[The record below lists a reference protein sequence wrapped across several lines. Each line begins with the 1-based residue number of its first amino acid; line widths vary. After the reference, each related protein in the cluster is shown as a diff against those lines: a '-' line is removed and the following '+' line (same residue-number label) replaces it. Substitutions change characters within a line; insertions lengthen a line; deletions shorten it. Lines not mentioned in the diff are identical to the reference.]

1 MESGGQRS
9 CAVLLFLLASLVSSE
24 TVSQHQS
31 NQIQTNLP
39 LSQPP
44 PPPPATPSSDP
55 AVSLNND
62 FDWKLVKEVFQREQ
76 QNTIFSPFSVKLLLT
91 LLYEAAGEN
100 STTKRELSKALVGV
114 NLDKSRKLYQEFLE
128 SSTKENGDYEFNIG
142 TRVYVDDGV
151 ANVTK
156 NYTELVEWCY
166 KTNIERVD
174 FDKTAE
180 TVARVNDWC
189 ANITHGHLDELVTED
204 HIKNSVM
211 IIANV
216 LFLKASWR
224 NSFDESNTH
233 KRQFQVNPNQSTQA
247 EFMEQTD
254 IYAYLDDPELQ
265 LEMVRLPYKGR
276 LFSMYI
282 VLPYANRTLDKVVT
296 TLTAE
301 NLLKLEGKLLRE
313 EVVVVIP
320 KFKFDYGATLNDALT
335 TLGIAEVFTNQA
347 SLPQLSGGQN
357 EALQVS
363 KILQKAGIEVNEKG
377 TLAFA
382 ATEIQL
388 VNKFGIDDNPIEFI
402 AERPFLFYI
411 KDEDS
416 DALLFVGKV
425 QDPVVPTGTAGT
437 ARNVV

>member
-1 MESGGQRS
+1 MEPASQRS
-9 CAVLLFLLASLVSSE
+9 CVVLLFLLASLVSSE

-31 NQIQTNLP
+31 NQIQTGL
-39 LSQPP
+39 
-44 PPPPATPSSDP
+44 PPPAPSSSPPSDSST
-55 AVSLNND
+55 VSLNND
-62 FDWKLVKEVFQREQ
+62 FDWKLVKEVFRREQ

-91 LLYEAAGEN
+91 LLYEAAGED

-114 NLDKSRKLYQEFLE
+114 NLDKSRQLYREFLE

-142 TRVYVDDGV
+142 TRVYVDDGA
-151 ANVTK
+151 ANVTS

-166 KTNIERVD
+166 KTNIEKVD
-174 FDKTAE
+174 FGKTAE
-180 TVARVNDWC
+180 TVAKVNDWC
-189 ANITHGHLDELVTED
+189 SSITHGHLNELVTED
-204 HIKNSVM
+204 HIKNAVM
-211 IIANV
+211 IVANV

-224 NSFDESNTH
+224 NSFDENNTR
-233 KRQFQVNPNQSTQA
+233 KRQFKVTPSHGTQA
-247 EFMEQTD
+247 DFMEQTD
-254 IYAYLDDPELQ
+254 IYAYLDDPERQ

-282 VLPYANRTLDKVVT
+282 VLPYANHSLEQTVSA
-296 TLTAE
+296 LTAE
-301 NLLKLEGKLLRE
+301 NLIQLEGKLLRE

-335 TLGIAEVFTNQA
+335 TLGISDVFTNRA
-347 SLPQLSGGQN
+347 SLPQLSGGHN
-357 EALQVS
+357 ETLQVS

-411 KDEDS
+411 KDEES

-425 QDPVVPTGTAGT
+425 QDPAVTSG
-437 ARNVV
+437 ARSVI

>member
-1 MESGGQRS
+1 MESASQRR
-9 CAVLLFLLASLVSSE
+9 CVVLLFLLASLVSSE

-31 NQIQTNLP
+31 NQIQTGL
-39 LSQPP
+39 PP
-44 PPPPATPSSDP
+44 PPSPTASPPPDSST
-55 AVSLNND
+55 VSLNND

-114 NLDKSRKLYQEFLE
+114 NLDKSRQLYREFLE

-142 TRVYVDDGV
+142 TRVYVDDGA
-151 ANVTK
+151 ANVTS

-166 KTNIERVD
+166 KTNIEKVD
-174 FDKTAE
+174 FAKTAE
-180 TVARVNDWC
+180 TVAKVNEWC
-189 ANITHGHLDELVTED
+189 SDITHGHLNELVTED
-204 HIKNSVM
+204 HIRNAVM

-224 NSFDESNTH
+224 NSFDENNTR
-233 KRQFQVNPNQSTQA
+233 KRQFKVTPSHSTQA

-254 IYAYLDDPELQ
+254 IYAYLDDPEHQ

-282 VLPYANRTLDKVVT
+282 VLPYANHSLEKTVSS
-296 TLTAE
+296 LTAE
-301 NLLKLEGKLLRE
+301 NLIKLEGKLLRE

-335 TLGIAEVFTNQA
+335 TLGISDVFSNRA
-347 SLPQLSGGQN
+347 SLPQLSGGHSEN
-357 EALQVS
+357 LQVS

-411 KDEDS
+411 KDEES

-425 QDPVVPTGTAGT
+425 QDPAVTSG
-437 ARNVV
+437 ARSVI

>member
-1 MESGGQRS
+1 MS
-9 CAVLLFLLASLVSSE
+9 
-24 TVSQHQS
+24 
-31 NQIQTNLP
+31 
-39 LSQPP
+39 
-44 PPPPATPSSDP
+44 
-55 AVSLNND
+55 SLNND

-114 NLDKSRKLYQEFLE
+114 NLDKSRQLYREFLE

-142 TRVYVDDGV
+142 TRVYVDEGM
-151 ANVTK
+151 ANVTG
-156 NYTELVEWCY
+156 NYTKLVEWCY
-166 KTNIERVD
+166 KTNIEKVD
-174 FDKTAE
+174 FAKTAE
-180 TVARVNDWC
+180 TVAKVNGWC
-189 ANITHGHLDELVTED
+189 SDITHGHLNELVTED
-204 HIKNSVM
+204 HIKDAVM

-224 NSFDESNTH
+224 NSFDENNTR
-233 KRQFQVNPNQSTQA
+233 KRQFKVTPTHGTQA
-247 EFMEQTD
+247 DFMEQTD
-254 IYAYLDDPELQ
+254 IYAYLDDPEQQ

-282 VLPYANRTLDKVVT
+282 VLPYANHSLEKTVS

-301 NLLKLEGKLLRE
+301 NLIKLEGKLLRE

-335 TLGIAEVFTNQA
+335 TLGIAQVFTNRA
-347 SLPQLSGGQN
+347 SLPQLSGGHN
-357 EALQVS
+357 ETLQVS

-411 KDEDS
+411 KDEES

-425 QDPVVPTGTAGT
+425 QDPAVTSG
-437 ARNVV
+437 ARSAL

>member
-1 MESGGQRS
+1 MESASQRR
-9 CAVLLFLLASLVSSE
+9 CVVLLFLLASLVSSE

-31 NQIQTNLP
+31 NQIQTGL
-39 LSQPP
+39 PP
-44 PPPPATPSSDP
+44 PSSPAASPPQDSST
-55 AVSLNND
+55 VSLNND

-114 NLDKSRKLYQEFLE
+114 NLDKSRQLYREFLE

-142 TRVYVDDGV
+142 TRVYVDDGA
-151 ANVTK
+151 ANVTS

-166 KTNIERVD
+166 KTNIEKVD
-174 FDKTAE
+174 FAKTAE
-180 TVARVNDWC
+180 TVAKVNEWC
-189 ANITHGHLDELVTED
+189 SDITHGHLNELVTED
-204 HIKNSVM
+204 HIRNAVM

-224 NSFDESNTH
+224 NSFDENNTR
-233 KRQFQVNPNQSTQA
+233 KRQFKVTPSHSTQA

-254 IYAYLDDPELQ
+254 IYAYLDDPEHQ

-282 VLPYANRTLDKVVT
+282 VLPYANHSLEKTVSS
-296 TLTAE
+296 LTAE
-301 NLLKLEGKLLRE
+301 NLIKLEGKLLRE

-335 TLGIAEVFTNQA
+335 TLGISDVFSNRA
-347 SLPQLSGGQN
+347 SLPQLSGGHSEN
-357 EALQVS
+357 LQVS

-411 KDEDS
+411 KDEES

-425 QDPVVPTGTAGT
+425 QDPAVTSG
-437 ARNVV
+437 ARSVI

>member
-1 MESGGQRS
+1 MESAGQRS
-9 CAVLLFLLASLVSSE
+9 CVVLLFLLASLVSSE

-39 LSQPP
+39 LSLPP
-44 PPPPATPSSDP
+44 PPPPSLDP
-55 AVSLNND
+55 EVVSLNND

-114 NLDKSRKLYQEFLE
+114 NLDKSRELYREFLE
-128 SSTKENGDYEFNIG
+128 SSTKENGNYEFNIG

-151 ANVTK
+151 ANVTA

-174 FDKTAE
+174 FGKTSE

-189 ANITHGHLDELVTED
+189 SNITHGHLNELVTED

-211 IIANV
+211 VIANV

-224 NSFDESNTH
+224 NSFDENNTR
-233 KRQFQVNPNQSTQA
+233 KREFHVSPNHSTKS

-254 IYAYLDDPELQ
+254 IYAYLDDSELQ

-282 VLPYANRTLDKVVT
+282 VLPYANRTLDQMVS
-296 TLTAE
+296 TLTAD
-301 NLLKLEGKLLRE
+301 NLIKLEGKLLRE

-335 TLGIAEVFTNQA
+335 TLGISEVFTNRA
-347 SLPQLSGGQN
+347 SLPQLSGGLN
-357 EALQVS
+357 ETLQVS

-402 AERPFLFYI
+402 AERPFMFYI
-411 KDEDS
+411 KDEES

-425 QDPVVPTGTAGT
+425 QDPMVAPGTHGST
-437 ARNVV
+437 RNAI

>member
-1 MESGGQRS
+1 MESASQRR
-9 CAVLLFLLASLVSSE
+9 CVVLLFLLASLVSSE

-31 NQIQTNLP
+31 NQIQTGL
-39 LSQPP
+39 PP
-44 PPPPATPSSDP
+44 PSPPSSSPPPDSS

-114 NLDKSRKLYQEFLE
+114 NLDKSRQLYREFLE

-142 TRVYVDDGV
+142 TRVYVDDGA
-151 ANVTK
+151 ANVTS

-166 KTNIERVD
+166 KTNIEKVD
-174 FDKTAE
+174 FGKTAE
-180 TVARVNDWC
+180 TVAKVNEWC
-189 ANITHGHLDELVTED
+189 SDITHGHLNELVTED
-204 HIKNSVM
+204 HIRNAVM

-224 NSFDESNTH
+224 NSFDENNTH
-233 KRQFQVNPNQSTQA
+233 KRQFKVTPSRSTQA

-254 IYAYLDDPELQ
+254 IYAYLDDPEHQ

-282 VLPYANRTLDKVVT
+282 VLPYANHSLEKTVSA
-296 TLTAE
+296 LTAE
-301 NLLKLEGKLLRE
+301 NLIKLEGKLLRE

-320 KFKFDYGATLNDALT
+320 KFKFDYGATLNEALT
-335 TLGIAEVFTNQA
+335 TLGISDVFSNRA
-347 SLPQLSGGQN
+347 SLPQLSGGHN
-357 EALQVS
+357 ENLQVS

-425 QDPVVPTGTAGT
+425 QDPAVTSG
-437 ARNVV
+437 ARSVN

>member
-1 MESGGQRS
+1 M
-9 CAVLLFLLASLVSSE
+9 
-24 TVSQHQS
+24 
-31 NQIQTNLP
+31 
-39 LSQPP
+39 
-44 PPPPATPSSDP
+44 
-55 AVSLNND
+55 
-62 FDWKLVKEVFQREQ
+62 
-76 QNTIFSPFSVKLLLT
+76 LLT

-320 KFKFDYGATLNDALT
+320 KFKFDYGAILNDALT

>member
-1 MESGGQRS
+1 MESASQRR
-9 CAVLLFLLASLVSSE
+9 CVVLLFLLASLVSSE

-31 NQIQTNLP
+31 NQIQTGL
-39 LSQPP
+39 PP
-44 PPPPATPSSDP
+44 PSPSPTPPPELST
-55 AVSLNND
+55 VSLNND

-91 LLYEAAGEN
+91 LLYEAAGDN

-114 NLDKSRKLYQEFLE
+114 NLEKSRQLYREFLE

-142 TRVYVDDGV
+142 TRVYVDNGA
-151 ANVTK
+151 ANVTS

-166 KTNIERVD
+166 KTNIEKVNFAR
-174 FDKTAE
+174 TAE
-180 TVARVNDWC
+180 TVAKVNEWC
-189 ANITHGHLDELVTED
+189 SDITHGHLNELVTEE
-204 HIKNSVM
+204 HIRNAVM

-224 NSFDESNTH
+224 NSFDENNTR
-233 KRQFQVNPNQSTQA
+233 KRQFKVTSSHSTQA

-254 IYAYLDDPELQ
+254 IYAYLDDPEQQ

-282 VLPYANRTLDKVVT
+282 VLPYANHSLEKTISA
-296 TLTAE
+296 LTAE
-301 NLLKLEGKLLRE
+301 NLIKLEGKLLRE

-335 TLGIAEVFTNQA
+335 TLGISDVFSNRA
-347 SLPQLSGGQN
+347 SLPQLSGGHDEN
-357 EALQVS
+357 LQVS

-411 KDEDS
+411 KDEES

-425 QDPVVPTGTAGT
+425 QDPAVTSG
-437 ARNVV
+437 ARSVI

>member
-1 MESGGQRS
+1 M
-9 CAVLLFLLASLVSSE
+9 LLFLLASLVSSE

-31 NQIQTNLP
+31 NQIQTGL
-39 LSQPP
+39 PP
-44 PPPPATPSSDP
+44 PSPSPAPPPELST
-55 AVSLNND
+55 VSLNND

-91 LLYEAAGEN
+91 LLYEAAGDN

-114 NLDKSRKLYQEFLE
+114 NLDKSRQLYREFLE

-142 TRVYVDDGV
+142 TRVYVDNGA
-151 ANVTK
+151 ANVTS

-166 KTNIERVD
+166 KTNIEKVN
-174 FDKTAE
+174 FAKTAE
-180 TVARVNDWC
+180 TVAKVHEWC
-189 ANITHGHLDELVTED
+189 SDITHGHLNELVTED
-204 HIKNSVM
+204 HIRNAVM

-224 NSFDESNTH
+224 NSFDENNTR
-233 KRQFQVNPNQSTQA
+233 KRQFKVTPSHSTQA

-254 IYAYLDDPELQ
+254 IYAYLDDPEQ
-265 LEMVRLPYKGR
+265 ELEMVRLPYKGR

-282 VLPYANRTLDKVVT
+282 VLPYANHSLEKTISA
-296 TLTAE
+296 LTAE
-301 NLLKLEGKLLRE
+301 NLIKLEGKLLRE

-320 KFKFDYGATLNDALT
+320 KFKFDYGATLNEALT
-335 TLGIAEVFTNQA
+335 TLGISDVFSNRA
-347 SLPQLSGGQN
+347 SLPQLSGGHDEN
-357 EALQVS
+357 LQVS
-363 KILQKAGIEVNEKG
+363 KILQKSGIEVNEKG

-411 KDEDS
+411 KDEES

-425 QDPVVPTGTAGT
+425 QDPAVTSG
-437 ARNVV
+437 ARSVI

>member
-1 MESGGQRS
+1 MSKESNKRRRYMSSIHTGL
-9 CAVLLFLLASLVSSE
+9 VLLFLLASLVSSE

-31 NQIQTNLP
+31 NQIQQSASLP
-39 LSQPP
+39 NP
-44 PPPPATPSSDP
+44 
-55 AVSLNND
+55 VSLNND

-114 NLDKSRKLYQEFLE
+114 NLDKSRQLYREFLE

-142 TRVYVDDGV
+142 TRVYVDDGA
-151 ANVTK
+151 ANVTS

-166 KTNIERVD
+166 KTNIARVD
-174 FDKTAE
+174 FGKSAE
-180 TVARVNDWC
+180 TVARVNEWC
-189 ANITHGHLDELVTED
+189 SNITHGHLNELVNED

-224 NSFDESNTH
+224 NSFDENNTR
-233 KRQFQVNPNQSTQA
+233 KRQFQITPNHSTPA

-254 IYAYLDDPELQ
+254 IYAYLNDAEHQLQ
-265 LEMVRLPYKGR
+265 MVRLPYKGR

-282 VLPYANRTLDKVVT
+282 ALPYANRTLDKMVS
-296 TLTAE
+296 TLTADT
-301 NLLKLEGKLLRE
+301 LIKLEGKLLRE
-313 EVVVVIP
+313 EVAVVIP
-320 KFKFDYGATLNDALT
+320 KFKFDYGATLNEVLT
-335 TLGIAEVFTNQA
+335 TLGISEVFTNRA
-347 SLPQLSGGQN
+347 SLPQLSGGHN
-357 EALQVS
+357 ETLQVS

-388 VNKFGIDDNPIEFI
+388 VNKFGIDDDPIEFI
-402 AERPFLFYI
+402 AERPFMFYI
-411 KDEDS
+411 KDEES
-416 DALLFVGKV
+416 DAILFAGKV
-425 QDPVVPTGTAGT
+425 QNPVAQPVTPTGNAI
-437 ARNVV
+437 

>member
-1 MESGGQRS
+1 MESASQRR
-9 CAVLLFLLASLVSSE
+9 CVVLLFLLASLVSSE

-31 NQIQTNLP
+31 NQIQTGL
-39 LSQPP
+39 PP
-44 PPPPATPSSDP
+44 PSPSSSPPPDSSTI
-55 AVSLNND
+55 SLNND

-114 NLDKSRKLYQEFLE
+114 NLDKSRQLYREFLE

-142 TRVYVDDGV
+142 TRVYVDEGA
-151 ANVTK
+151 ANVTS

-166 KTNIERVD
+166 KTNIEKVD
-174 FDKTAE
+174 FAKTAE
-180 TVARVNDWC
+180 TVAKVNDWC
-189 ANITHGHLDELVTED
+189 SSISHGHLNQLVTD
-204 HIKNSVM
+204 DQIKSAVM

-233 KRQFQVNPNQSTQA
+233 RRQFKVFSNHSTQA

-254 IYAYLDDPELQ
+254 IYAYLDDPEHQ

-282 VLPYANRTLDKVVT
+282 VLPYANHSLEKTVSA
-296 TLTAE
+296 LTAE
-301 NLLKLEGKLLRE
+301 NLIKLEGKLLRE

-320 KFKFDYGATLNDALT
+320 KFKFNYGATLNEALS
-335 TLGIAEVFTNQA
+335 TLGIFEVFTNRA
-347 SLPQLSGGQN
+347 SLPQLSGGLN
-357 EALQVS
+357 ETLQVS

-411 KDEDS
+411 KDEES

-425 QDPVVPTGTAGT
+425 QDPAVSTGT
-437 ARNVV
+437 RRVV

>member
-1 MESGGQRS
+1 MESASQRS
-9 CAVLLFLLASLVSSE
+9 CVVLLFLLASLVSSE

-31 NQIQTNLP
+31 NQIQTG
-39 LSQPP
+39 QPP
-44 PPPPATPSSDP
+44 SSSSSFSSPPPDST
-55 AVSLNND
+55 VSLNND

-100 STTKRELSKALVGV
+100 STTKSELSKALVGV
-114 NLDKSRKLYQEFLE
+114 NLDKSRQLYREFLE
-128 SSTKENGDYEFNIG
+128 SSTKENGNYEFNIG

-151 ANVTK
+151 ANVTS

-166 KTNIERVD
+166 KTNIEKVD

-180 TVARVNDWC
+180 TVAKVNDWC
-189 ANITHGHLDELVTED
+189 STITHGHLNELVTED

-224 NSFDESNTH
+224 NSFDEDNTR
-233 KRQFQVNPNQSTQA
+233 KRQFKVTPSHSSQA

-254 IYAYLDDPELQ
+254 IYAYLNDPEHQ

-282 VLPYANRTLDKVVT
+282 VLPYANQTLEKTVS
-296 TLTAE
+296 TLTADS
-301 NLLKLEGKLLRE
+301 LIKLEGKLLRE
-313 EVVVVIP
+313 EIVVVIP
-320 KFKFDYGATLNDALT
+320 KFKFDYGATLNEALK
-335 TLGIAEVFTNQA
+335 TLGISDVFSNRA
-347 SLPQLSGGQN
+347 SLPQLSGGTS

-411 KDEDS
+411 KDEES

-425 QDPVVPTGTAGT
+425 QDPAVTSG
-437 ARNVV
+437 ARSVI